1 MIKLIF
7 QSHNAIAEQTYFLAV
22 NRFAD
27 RTLAEITQ
35 TLAKEFTGL
44 GMFSSDPV
52 ARDPRQIS
60 RGQLPVNPG
69 APRAVDTE
77 QDCRTPVTEE
87 QQQLSATL
95 RHRADLRFG
104 LMRNVVVGGIS
115 ATSKTDLNF
124 RWNFVKR
131 KKI

>member
-1 MIKLIF
+1 MLD
-7 QSHNAIAEQTYFLAV
+7 QTYFLAV

-44 GMFSSDPV
+44 GMFSSNPV
-52 ARDPRQIS
+52 ALDPTQVS
-60 RGQLPVNPG
+60 RGKLPVNPG

-87 QQQLSATL
+87 QQQLSLSLAGTL

-104 LMRNVVVGGIS
+104 FMRN
-115 ATSKTDLNF
+115 ALNC
-124 RWNFVKR
+124 V
-131 KKI
+131 